1 MGSFQY
7 IVPPLKDRVLRIAME
22 KPSLFYHYK
31 EPYDCGA
38 FGAFTCYR
46 DKVDEYDL
54 TDPRVRK
61 HLIDIGFVAKRRDP

>member
-1 MGSFQY
+1 
-7 IVPPLKDRVLRIAME
+7 ME